1 METRVPRI
9 ILQRVEEMHLTGMES
24 VVSVVCTD
32 MIKYSK
38 GHFVLEFVWPQVIN
52 FVTCC
57 VNFHIPSCQLLA
69 VL

>member
-1 METRVPRI
+1 MPKI
-9 ILQRVEEMHLTGMES
+9 ILQRVEELHPTVMES
-24 VVSVVCTD
+24 MVSVLGTEVV
-32 MIKYSK
+32 KYSK
-38 GHFVLEFVWPQVIN
+38 GPFVLEFVWPWVLN